1 MDSWKTKQ
9 KIIVQVVS
17 LFISIG
23 LWLYVTNTEN
33 PIRTVEVSK
42 VPVQLLNA
50 NALSDQGIAL
60 VPNQNIYVDLKVEGY
75 SQDVYKLNKDDFS
88 IQIDLDEY
96 ALKVGDNSIPITIVD
111 TPSNVTVKNTSNLVV
126 TVKIEELIE
135 KDFKV
140 ESRIDVAAK
149 VNYYAAQPEIEPE
162 TVTVS
167 GPHSLVSQVKEV
179 VVLGQ
184 EDNVSEDI
192 VKNYEVIPI
201 DDSGYTVEGVK
212 LSTERVQVIIKVNSG
227 KSVPIKVG
235 TTGSANDNVNI
246 TSMELSQDYVEI
258 TGPKEVL
265 DSINEI
271 YTENI
276 DLSIITK
283 DSNKEVALIFPDGIE
298 KASISY
304 VTVSIEVEETKEN
317 EENEENEVTRVFEVE
332 YTTSGLASGL
342 NMTASSN
349 KVKIVLK
356 GSKSKLD
363 SISIENIVA
372 SIDLSSITE
381 AGQYTETPAV
391 NITGDVQ
398 GVEISNVESVIINIT
413 KEEISEGVFDETT
426 TDEESTL
433 VP

>member
-50 NALSDQGIAL
+50 NDLSKQGMAL
-60 VPNQNIYVDLKVEGY
+60 VPNQSIYVDLKVEGY
-75 SQDVYKLNKDDFS
+75 SQDVYKLNKDNFS
-88 IQIDLDEY
+88 IKIDLAEY
-96 ALKVGDNSIPITIVD
+96 ALKLGDNSIPITIVD

-126 TVKIEELIE
+126 TVKIEEIIE

-149 VNYYAAQPEIEPE
+149 ANYYVAQPQINPE

-167 GPHSLVSQVKEV
+167 GPKSLVSQVKGV

-184 EDNVSEDI
+184 EDNVFEDI
-192 VKNYEVIPI
+192 VKNYEVVAIG
-201 DDSGYTVEGVK
+201 DSGYTVEGVK
-212 LSTERVQVIIKVNSG
+212 LSTERVQVIIKVNPG

-235 TTGSANDNVNI
+235 TIGNAGYNI
-246 TSMELSQDYVEI
+246 NIASMELSQNYVEI
-258 TGPKEVL
+258 TGPQYIL
-265 DSINEI
+265 DSISEI
-271 YTENI
+271 YTEAI
-276 DLSIITK
+276 DLSRITK
-283 DSNKEVALIFPDGIE
+283 NSNMKVDLIFPDGIE

-304 VTVSIEVEETKEN
+304 VTVSIEVEEAKESQ
-317 EENEENEVTRVFEVE
+317 ENEVTREFEVK
-332 YTTSGLASGL
+332 YTTSGLASDF
-342 NMTASSN
+342 NMTASSD

-356 GSKSKLD
+356 GSKNKLD
-363 SISIENIVA
+363 SINIENIVA
-372 SIDLSSITE
+372 SIDLSSITDT
-381 AGQYTETPAV
+381 GQYTETPAV
-391 NITGDVQ
+391 NITGDAE
-398 GVEISNVESVIINIT
+398 GVEIISVESIIINVT
-413 KEEISEGVFDETT
+413 KEENSEGVFNETT
-426 TDEESTL
+426 TNEESTL
-433 VP
+433 AQ

>member
-1 MDSWKTKQ
+1 MDNWKTKQ
-9 KIIVQVVS
+9 KIIVQIVS

-50 NALSDQGIAL
+50 NDLSKQGMAL
-60 VPNQNIYVDLKVEGY
+60 VPNQSIYVDLKVEGY
-75 SQDVYKLNKDDFS
+75 SQDVYKLNKDNFS
-88 IQIDLDEY
+88 IKIDLAEY
-96 ALKVGDNSIPITIVD
+96 ALKLGDNSIPITIVD

-126 TVKIEELIE
+126 TVKIEEIIE
-135 KDFKV
+135 KDFNV

-149 VNYYAAQPEIEPE
+149 ANYYVAQPQINPE

-167 GPHSLVSQVKEV
+167 GPKSLVSQVKGV

-184 EDNVSEDI
+184 EDNVFEDI
-192 VKNYEVIPI
+192 VKNYEVVAIG
-201 DDSGYTVEGVK
+201 DSGDTVEGVK
-212 LSTERVQVIIKVNSG
+212 LSTERVQVIIKVNPG

-235 TTGSANDNVNI
+235 TIGNAGYNI
-246 TSMELSQDYVEI
+246 NIASMELSQNYVEI
-258 TGPKEVL
+258 TGPQYIL
-265 DSINEI
+265 DSISEI
-271 YTENI
+271 YTEAI
-276 DLSIITK
+276 DLSRITK
-283 DSNKEVALIFPDGIE
+283 NSNMEVALIFPDGIE

-304 VTVSIEVEETKEN
+304 VTVSIEVEEVKESK
-317 EENEENEVTRVFEVE
+317 ENEVTREFEVE
-332 YTTSGLASGL
+332 YTTSGLASDF

-363 SISIENIVA
+363 SINIENIVA
-372 SIDLSSITE
+372 SIDLSSITD

-391 NITGDVQ
+391 NITGDAE
-398 GVEISNVESVIINIT
+398 GVEIISVESIIINVT
-413 KEEISEGVFDETT
+413 KEENSEGVFNETT
-426 TDEESTL
+426 TNEESTL
-433 VP
+433 VQ

>member
-227 KSVPIKVG
+227 KSVPINVG

-317 EENEENEVTRVFEVE
+317 EENEVTRVFEVE

-398 GVEISNVESVIINIT
+398 GVEISSVESVIINIT

>member
-75 SQDVYKLNKDDFS
+75 SQDVYKLNKDDFL

-317 EENEENEVTRVFEVE
+317 EETRAFEVE
-332 YTTSGLASGL
+332 YTTSGLASVL

-381 AGQYTETPAV
+381 AGQYTEVPAV
-391 NITGDVQ
+391 NIAGDVQ
-398 GVEISNVESVIINIT
+398 GIEISSVESVIINIT
-413 KEEISEGVFDETT
+413 KEEISEDVFDETIT
-426 TDEESTL
+426 EEGSTL
-433 VP
+433 AP

>member
-276 DLSIITK
+276 DLSI
-283 DSNKEVALIFPDGIE
+283 
-298 KASISY
+298 
-304 VTVSIEVEETKEN
+304 
-317 EENEENEVTRVFEVE
+317 TRVFEVE

-398 GVEISNVESVIINIT
+398 GVEISSVESVIINIT

>member
-235 TTGSANDNVNI
+235 TTGSVNDNVNI

-304 VTVSIEVEETKEN
+304 VTVSIEVEETK
-317 EENEENEVTRVFEVE
+317 ENEENEVTRVFEVE

-398 GVEISNVESVIINIT
+398 GVEISSVESVIINIT

>member
-1 MDSWKTKQ
+1 MKKVVVIGAGAAGMMAAATAANRGLDVTLIEKNHRVGR
-9 KIIVQVVS
+9 KILITGKGRCN
-17 LFISIG
+17 I
-23 LWLYVTNTEN
+23 TN
-33 PIRTVEVSK
+33 
-42 VPVQLLNA
+42 
-50 NALSDQGIAL
+50 DC
-60 VPNQNIYVDLKVEGY
+60 D
-75 SQDVYKLNKDDFS
+75 
-88 IQIDLDEY
+88 
-96 ALKVGDNSIPITIVD
+96 
-111 TPSNVTVKNTSNLVV
+111 
-126 TVKIEELIE
+126 IEELIE

-317 EENEENEVTRVFEVE
+317 EENEVTRVFEVE

-391 NITGDVQ
+391 NITGDAE
-398 GVEISNVESVIINIT
+398 GVEIISVESIIINVT
-413 KEEISEGVFDETT
+413 KEENSEGVFNETT
-426 TDEESTL
+426 TNEESTL
-433 VP
+433 AQ

>member
-1 MDSWKTKQ
+1 MDNWKTKQ
-9 KIIVQVVS
+9 KIIVQIVS

-50 NALSDQGIAL
+50 NDLSKQGMAL
-60 VPNQNIYVDLKVEGY
+60 VPNQSIYVDLKVEGY
-75 SQDVYKLNKDDFS
+75 SQDVYKLNKDNFS
-88 IQIDLDEY
+88 IKIDLAEY
-96 ALKVGDNSIPITIVD
+96 ALKLGDNSIPITIVD

-126 TVKIEELIE
+126 TVKIEEIIE

-149 VNYYAAQPEIEPE
+149 ANYYVAQPQINPE

-167 GPHSLVSQVKEV
+167 GPKSLVSQVKGV

-184 EDNVSEDI
+184 EDNVFEDI
-192 VKNYEVIPI
+192 VKNYEVVAIG
-201 DDSGYTVEGVK
+201 DSGYTVEGVK
-212 LSTERVQVIIKVNSG
+212 LSTERVQVIIKVNPG

-235 TTGSANDNVNI
+235 TIGNAGYNI
-246 TSMELSQDYVEI
+246 NIASMELSQNYVEI
-258 TGPKEVL
+258 TGPQYIL
-265 DSINEI
+265 DSISEI
-271 YTENI
+271 YTEAI
-276 DLSIITK
+276 DLSRITK
-283 DSNKEVALIFPDGIE
+283 NSNMKVDLIFPDGIE

-304 VTVSIEVEETKEN
+304 VTVSIEVEEAKESQ
-317 EENEENEVTRVFEVE
+317 ENEVTREFEVE
-332 YTTSGLASGL
+332 YTTSGLASDF

-356 GSKSKLD
+356 GSKNKLD
-363 SISIENIVA
+363 SINIENIVA
-372 SIDLSSITE
+372 SIDLSSITD

-391 NITGDVQ
+391 NITGDAE
-398 GVEISNVESVIINIT
+398 GVEIISVESIIINVT
-413 KEEISEGVFDETT
+413 KEENSEGVFNETT
-426 TDEESTL
+426 TNEESTL
-433 VP
+433 AQ

>member
-1 MDSWKTKQ
+1 MDNWKTKQ
-9 KIIVQVVS
+9 KIIVQIVS

-50 NALSDQGIAL
+50 NDLSEQGMAL
-60 VPNQNIYVDLKVEGY
+60 VPNQSIYVDLKVEGY
-75 SQDVYKLNKDDFS
+75 SQDVYKLNKDNFS
-88 IQIDLDEY
+88 IKIDLAEY
-96 ALKVGDNSIPITIVD
+96 ALKLGDNSIPITIVD

-126 TVKIEELIE
+126 TVKIEEIIE
-135 KDFKV
+135 KDFNV

-149 VNYYAAQPEIEPE
+149 ANYYVAQPQINPE

-167 GPHSLVSQVKEV
+167 GPKSLVSQVKGV

-184 EDNVSEDI
+184 EDNVFEDI
-192 VKNYEVIPI
+192 VKNYEVVAIG
-201 DDSGYTVEGVK
+201 DSGDTVEGVK
-212 LSTERVQVIIKVNSG
+212 LSTERVQVIIKVNPG

-235 TTGSANDNVNI
+235 TIGNAGYNI
-246 TSMELSQDYVEI
+246 NIASMELSQNYVEI
-258 TGPKEVL
+258 TGPQYIL
-265 DSINEI
+265 DSISEI
-271 YTENI
+271 YTEAI
-276 DLSIITK
+276 DLSRITK
-283 DSNKEVALIFPDGIE
+283 NSNMEVALIFPDGIE

-304 VTVSIEVEETKEN
+304 VTVSIEVEEVKESK
-317 EENEENEVTRVFEVE
+317 ENEVTREFEVE
-332 YTTSGLASGL
+332 YTTSGLASDF

-363 SISIENIVA
+363 SINIENIVA
-372 SIDLSSITE
+372 SIDLSSITD

-391 NITGDVQ
+391 NITGDAE
-398 GVEISNVESVIINIT
+398 GVEIISVESIIINVT
-413 KEEISEGVFDETT
+413 KEENSEGVFNETT
-426 TDEESTL
+426 TNEESTL
-433 VP
+433 AQ

>member
-75 SQDVYKLNKDDFS
+75 SQDVYKLNKDDFL

-212 LSTERVQVIIKVNSG
+212 LSAERVQVIIKVNSG

-235 TTGSANDNVNI
+235 TIGNVNDNVNI
-246 TSMELSQDYVEI
+246 TSMELSQDYVEV
-258 TGPKEVL
+258 TGPKEIL

-276 DLSIITK
+276 DLSRIAK

-317 EENEENEVTRVFEVE
+317 EENEETRAFEVE
-332 YTTSGLASGL
+332 YTTSGLASVL

-381 AGQYTETPAV
+381 AGQYTEVPAV
-391 NITGDVQ
+391 NIAGDVQ
-398 GVEISNVESVIINIT
+398 GIEISSVESVIINIT
-413 KEEISEGVFDETT
+413 KEEISEDVFDETIT
-426 TDEESTL
+426 EEGSTL
-433 VP
+433 AP

>member
-1 MDSWKTKQ
+1 MDNRKTKQ
-9 KIIVQVVS
+9 KIIVQIVS

-50 NALSDQGIAL
+50 NDLSKQGMAL
-60 VPNQNIYVDLKVEGY
+60 VPNQSIYVDLKVEGY
-75 SQDVYKLNKDDFS
+75 SQDVYKLNKDNFS
-88 IQIDLDEY
+88 IKIDLAEY
-96 ALKVGDNSIPITIVD
+96 ALKLGDNSIPITIVD

-126 TVKIEELIE
+126 TVKIEEIIE

-149 VNYYAAQPEIEPE
+149 ANYYVAQPQINPE

-167 GPHSLVSQVKEV
+167 GPKSLVSQVKGV

-184 EDNVSEDI
+184 EDNVFEDI
-192 VKNYEVIPI
+192 VKNYEVVAIG
-201 DDSGYTVEGVK
+201 DSGYTVEGVK
-212 LSTERVQVIIKVNSG
+212 LSTERVQVIIKVNPG

-235 TTGSANDNVNI
+235 TIGNAGYNI
-246 TSMELSQDYVEI
+246 NIASMELSQNYVEI
-258 TGPKEVL
+258 TGPQYIL
-265 DSINEI
+265 DSISEI
-271 YTENI
+271 YTEAI
-276 DLSIITK
+276 DLSRITK
-283 DSNKEVALIFPDGIE
+283 NSNMKVDLIFPDGIE

-304 VTVSIEVEETKEN
+304 VTVSIEVEEAKESQ
-317 EENEENEVTRVFEVE
+317 ENEVTREFEVE
-332 YTTSGLASGL
+332 YTTSGLASDF
-342 NMTASSN
+342 NMTASSD

-356 GSKSKLD
+356 GSKNKLD
-363 SISIENIVA
+363 SINIENIVA

-398 GVEISNVESVIINIT
+398 GVEISSVESVIINIT

>member
-1 MDSWKTKQ
+1 MDNWKTKQ
-9 KIIVQVVS
+9 KIIVQIVS

-50 NALSDQGIAL
+50 NDLSEQGMAL
-60 VPNQNIYVDLKVEGY
+60 VPNQSIYVDLKVEGY
-75 SQDVYKLNKDDFS
+75 SQDVYKLNKDNFS
-88 IQIDLDEY
+88 IKIDLAEY
-96 ALKVGDNSIPITIVD
+96 ALKLGDNSIPITIVD

-126 TVKIEELIE
+126 TVKIEEIIE
-135 KDFKV
+135 KDFNV

-149 VNYYAAQPEIEPE
+149 ANYYVAQPQINPE

-167 GPHSLVSQVKEV
+167 GPKSLVSQVKGV

-184 EDNVSEDI
+184 EDNVFEDI
-192 VKNYEVIPI
+192 VKNYEVVAI
-201 DDSGYTVEGVK
+201 DDSGDTVEGVK
-212 LSTERVQVIIKVNSG
+212 LSTERVQVIIKVNPG

-235 TTGSANDNVNI
+235 TIGNAGYNI
-246 TSMELSQDYVEI
+246 NIASMELSQNYVEI
-258 TGPKEVL
+258 TGPQYIL
-265 DSINEI
+265 DSISEI
-271 YTENI
+271 YTEAI
-276 DLSIITK
+276 DLSRITK
-283 DSNKEVALIFPDGIE
+283 NSNMEVALIFPDGIE

-304 VTVSIEVEETKEN
+304 VTVSIEVEEVKESK
-317 EENEENEVTRVFEVE
+317 ENEVTREFEVE
-332 YTTSGLASGL
+332 YTTSGLASDF

-363 SISIENIVA
+363 SINIENIVA
-372 SIDLSSITE
+372 SIDLSSITD

-391 NITGDVQ
+391 NITGDAE
-398 GVEISNVESVIINIT
+398 GVKIISVESIIINVT
-413 KEEISEGVFDETT
+413 KEENSEGVFNETT
-426 TDEESTL
+426 TNEESTL
-433 VP
+433 AQ

>member
-201 DDSGYTVEGVK
+201 DDSGYIVEGVK
-212 LSTERVQVIIKVNSG
+212 LSAERVQVIIKVNSG

-235 TTGSANDNVNI
+235 TIGNVNDNVNI
-246 TSMELSQDYVEI
+246 TSMELSQDYVEV
-258 TGPKEVL
+258 TGPKEIL

-276 DLSIITK
+276 DLSRIAK

-317 EENEENEVTRVFEVE
+317 EENEETRAFEVE
-332 YTTSGLASGL
+332 YTTSGLASVL

-381 AGQYTETPAV
+381 AGQYTEVPAV
-391 NITGDVQ
+391 NIAGYVQ
-398 GVEISNVESVIINIT
+398 GIEISSVESVIINIT
-413 KEEISEGVFDETT
+413 KEEISEDVFDETIT
-426 TDEESTL
+426 EEGSTL
-433 VP
+433 AP

>member
-1 MDSWKTKQ
+1 MDNRKTKQ
-9 KIIVQVVS
+9 KIIVQIVS

-50 NALSDQGIAL
+50 NDLSKQGMAL
-60 VPNQNIYVDLKVEGY
+60 VPNQSIYVDLKVEGY
-75 SQDVYKLNKDDFS
+75 SQDVYKLNKDNFS
-88 IQIDLDEY
+88 IKIDLAEY
-96 ALKVGDNSIPITIVD
+96 ALKLGDNSIPITIVD

-126 TVKIEELIE
+126 TVKIEEIIE

-149 VNYYAAQPEIEPE
+149 ANYYVAQPQINPE

-167 GPHSLVSQVKEV
+167 GPKSLVSQVKGV

-184 EDNVSEDI
+184 EDNVFEDI
-192 VKNYEVIPI
+192 VKNYEVVAIG
-201 DDSGYTVEGVK
+201 DSGYTVEGVK
-212 LSTERVQVIIKVNSG
+212 LSTERVQVIIKVNPG

-235 TTGSANDNVNI
+235 TIGNAGYNI
-246 TSMELSQDYVEI
+246 NIASMELSQNYVEI
-258 TGPKEVL
+258 TGPQYIL
-265 DSINEI
+265 DSISEI
-271 YTENI
+271 YTEAI
-276 DLSIITK
+276 DLSRITK
-283 DSNKEVALIFPDGIE
+283 NSNMKVDLIFPDGIE

-304 VTVSIEVEETKEN
+304 VTVSIEVEEAKESQ
-317 EENEENEVTRVFEVE
+317 ENEVTRVFEVE

-398 GVEISNVESVIINIT
+398 GVEISSVESVIINIT

>member
-75 SQDVYKLNKDDFS
+75 SQDVYKLNKDDFL

-212 LSTERVQVIIKVNSG
+212 LSAERVQVIIKVNSG

-235 TTGSANDNVNI
+235 TIGNVNDNVNI

-276 DLSIITK
+276 DLSRIAK

-317 EENEENEVTRVFEVE
+317 EENEVTRVFEVE

-349 KVKIVLK
+349 KVKIVLR

-398 GVEISNVESVIINIT
+398 GVEISSVERVIINIT

>member
-126 TVKIEELIE
+126 TV

-317 EENEENEVTRVFEVE
+317 EENEVTRVFEVE

-398 GVEISNVESVIINIT
+398 GVEISSVESVIINIT

>member
-75 SQDVYKLNKDDFS
+75 SQDVYKLNKDDFL

-227 KSVPIKVG
+227 KPVPIKVG

-317 EENEENEVTRVFEVE
+317 EENEVTRVFEVE

-349 KVKIVLK
+349 KVKIVLR

-398 GVEISNVESVIINIT
+398 GVEISSVESVIINIT

>member
-1 MDSWKTKQ
+1 MDNWKTKQ
-9 KIIVQVVS
+9 KIIVQIVS

-50 NALSDQGIAL
+50 NDLSKQGMAL
-60 VPNQNIYVDLKVEGY
+60 VPNQSIYVDLKVEGY
-75 SQDVYKLNKDDFS
+75 SQDVYKLNKDNFS
-88 IQIDLDEY
+88 IKIDLAEY
-96 ALKVGDNSIPITIVD
+96 ALKLGDNSIPITIVD

-126 TVKIEELIE
+126 TVKIEEIIE

-149 VNYYAAQPEIEPE
+149 ANYYVAQPQINPE

-167 GPHSLVSQVKEV
+167 GPKSLVSQVKGV

-184 EDNVSEDI
+184 EDNVFEDI
-192 VKNYEVIPI
+192 VKNYEVVAIG
-201 DDSGYTVEGVK
+201 DSGDTVEGVK
-212 LSTERVQVIIKVNSG
+212 LSTERVQVIIKVNPG

-235 TTGSANDNVNI
+235 TIGNAGYNI
-246 TSMELSQDYVEI
+246 NIASMELSQNYVEI
-258 TGPKEVL
+258 TGPQYIL
-265 DSINEI
+265 DSISEI
-271 YTENI
+271 YTEAI
-276 DLSIITK
+276 DLSRITK
-283 DSNKEVALIFPDGIE
+283 NSNMEVALIFPDGIE

-304 VTVSIEVEETKEN
+304 VTVSIEVEEVKESK
-317 EENEENEVTRVFEVE
+317 ENEVTREFEVE
-332 YTTSGLASGL
+332 YTTSGLASDF

-363 SISIENIVA
+363 SINIENIVA
-372 SIDLSSITE
+372 SIDLSSITDV
-381 AGQYTETPAV
+381 GQYTETPAV
-391 NITGDVQ
+391 NITGDAE
-398 GVEISNVESVIINIT
+398 GVEIISVESIIINVT
-413 KEEISEGVFDETT
+413 KEENSEGVFNETT
-426 TDEESTL
+426 TNEESTL
-433 VP
+433 AQ

>member
-75 SQDVYKLNKDDFS
+75 SQDVYKLNKDDFL

-317 EENEENEVTRVFEVE
+317 EETRAFEVE
-332 YTTSGLASGL
+332 YTTSGLASVL

-349 KVKIVLK
+349 KVKIVLR

-398 GVEISNVESVIINIT
+398 GVEISSVESVIINIT